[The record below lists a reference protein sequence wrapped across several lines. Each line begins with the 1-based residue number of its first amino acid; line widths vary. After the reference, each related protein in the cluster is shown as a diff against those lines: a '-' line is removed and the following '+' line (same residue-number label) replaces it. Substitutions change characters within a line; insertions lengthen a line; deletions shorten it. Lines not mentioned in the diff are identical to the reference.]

1 MANDRFVYVTFIRTT
16 PEKLWEALLK
26 PEFTKQY
33 WFGVTLDSEWKKGSP
48 WKMVFPNGNVTDSG
62 EVLEIEK
69 PKRLVLK
76 WRNEFRPEL
85 TAEGFSKCTMEI
97 EPTEGAVKLTVI
109 HEIDQPKSKMIEA
122 VSGGW
127 PKILASLK
135 SLLETGEPLGG
146 MSKGCGSQ
154 SAA

>member
-26 PEFTKQY
+26 PEFTRQY
-33 WFGVTLDSEWKKGSP
+33 WFGVTLESEWMTGSP
-48 WKMVFPNGNVTDSG
+48 WKMVSPDGSVTDSG
-62 EVLEIEK
+62 QVLEIER

-76 WRNEFRPEL
+76 WQNEFRPDL
-85 TAEGFSKCTMEI
+85 KAEGFSKCTMEI
-97 EPTEGAVKLTVI
+97 EPVDGAVKLTVV
-109 HEIDQPKSKMIEA
+109 HEIDQSKSKVIEA

-127 PKILASLK
+127 PKILANLK
-135 SLLETGEPLGG
+135 TLLETGEPLAI
-146 MSKGCGSQ
+146 SKSGCK